1 MLLERNDM
9 YVRQNGATRVMPH
22 HFHAS
27 TKYLTAVGD
36 NGWPYFCLITLF
48 KACKG
53 GNQILA

>member
-27 TKYLTAVGD
+27 IGYLTAVSE
-36 NGWPYFCLITLF
+36 NGWRYFRLIILDKAF
-48 KACKG
+48 KEG
-53 GNQILA
+53 V

>member
-53 GNQILA
+53 GV